1 MLVLSSSCRVGM
13 ISPIVQIRKLRIRE
27 ASEALKVTGLE
38 GAELGFQAHLIAKAG
53 FFFLPF

>member
-1 MLVLSSSCRVGM
+1 M

>member
-13 ISPIVQIRKLRIRE
+13 MSPISQIRKLRLRE

-38 GAELGFQAHLIAKAG
+38 GAELGFQVGLIAKAG
-53 FFFLPF
+53 FFFLQF